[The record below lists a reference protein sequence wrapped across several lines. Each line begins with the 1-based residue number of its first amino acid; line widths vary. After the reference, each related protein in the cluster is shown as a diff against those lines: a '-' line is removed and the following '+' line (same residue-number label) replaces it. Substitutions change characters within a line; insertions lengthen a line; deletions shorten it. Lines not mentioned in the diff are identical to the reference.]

1 MAASI
6 IAATLNKEAIF
17 MKQKFANLIN
27 IKSIVTLALTMVFC
41 FLAVV
46 GTVDASQ
53 FLTIFTT
60 VVGFY
65 FGTQVGKQNH
75 QDSDKP

>member
-1 MAASI
+1 MRQRLA
-6 IAATLNKEAIF
+6 
-17 MKQKFANLIN
+17 QLIN

-65 FGTQVGKQNH
+65 FGTQVEKKNYQNN
-75 QDSDKP
+75 KE